1 MLFFN
6 QNDWRHIVHAREA
19 ETGSETLTFGI
30 SGMHCAGCASRA
42 ERALQALPGL
52 QDARVDFATERAVV
66 AQDRVPANDIKS
78 ALDDAGFTA
87 EQTALD
93 LDISGMTCAGC
104 AANVERA
111 LLAVP
116 GVVSAEVNLALERG
130 HVTWLGKDVSSRT
143 LVDAVDAAGYRAEP
157 RATDGELRR
166 RQTAR
171 QAEEDARRLKR
182 ETLLVA
188 LSVALSSPLLAMM
201 VLPPMGV
208 AYHVPAWLQL
218 LLCLPV
224 QFWIGGRFYSGAY
237 KALKARTGNMDVLVA
252 LGTSAAFALSTWIMF
267 KEGWATTAHLYY
279 EASAVVVT
287 LVVVGKLIE
296 SRAKRGTTE
305 AIRQLMA
312 LRPEC
317 ARVERD
323 GAVTEISVD
332 DVRVGELVI
341 VRPGERIPV
350 DGTIEAGVSDA
361 DESLITGE
369 SVPVAKNPGDHVT
382 GGAINGVGELRIRVT
397 RVGEDTMLSKIV
409 RLVENAQSG
418 KAPVQRLVDRVSAIF
433 VPVVVAIAVL
443 AFAGWLAAGAG
454 METAVIN
461 AVSVLVI
468 ACPCALGLATPTA
481 IVAGTGAAARA
492 GILIKD
498 IAVLEQAYKVD
509 LVAFDKTGTLTR
521 GEPVLMDVV
530 ALSGTED
537 DVLRRA
543 AAVQAGSEHPLARA
557 VLDEAASRGISLAPA
572 SGTKA
577 HIGAGVEATVD
588 GERVLIGNRALM
600 AEMSIDIKGAEDAM
614 QRFEAEGKTPVL
626 VAAGDALIAVLAI
639 RDGVR
644 EESAGAVSLLKQ
656 LGIAAVM
663 LSGDSERVAR
673 AIGAEIGLDDV
684 RAGLKPE
691 DKVRALQELRDA
703 GRQTAMVGD
712 GINDAPALAAADVG
726 IAMGSG
732 TDAAMETAGI
742 TLMRSDP
749 RLVAG
754 AMQIA
759 RATWLRIRWNLFWAF
774 IFNIIGLPLAALGY
788 LSPAIAGAAM
798 AMSSITVVSSSLMLR
813 GWHPKGLDDAERE
826 RDR

>member
-1 MLFFN
+1 
-6 QNDWRHIVHAREA
+6 
-19 ETGSETLTFGI
+19 
-30 SGMHCAGCASRA
+30 
-42 ERALQALPGL
+42 
-52 QDARVDFATERAVV
+52 
-66 AQDRVPANDIKS
+66 
-78 ALDDAGFTA
+78 
-87 EQTALD
+87 
-93 LDISGMTCAGC
+93 
-104 AANVERA
+104 
-111 LLAVP
+111 
-116 GVVSAEVNLALERG
+116 
-130 HVTWLGKDVSSRT
+130 
-143 LVDAVDAAGYRAEP
+143 
-157 RATDGELRR
+157 
-166 RQTAR
+166 
-171 QAEEDARRLKR
+171 
-182 ETLLVA
+182 
-188 LSVALSSPLLAMM
+188 
-201 VLPPMGV
+201 
-208 AYHVPAWLQL
+208 
-218 LLCLPV
+218 
-224 QFWIGGRFYSGAY
+224 
-237 KALKARTGNMDVLVA
+237 
-252 LGTSAAFALSTWIMF
+252 
-267 KEGWATTAHLYY
+267 
-279 EASAVVVT
+279 
-287 LVVVGKLIE
+287 
-296 SRAKRGTTE
+296 
-305 AIRQLMA
+305 
-312 LRPEC
+312 
-317 ARVERD
+317 
-323 GAVTEISVD
+323 
-332 DVRVGELVI
+332 
-341 VRPGERIPV
+341 
-350 DGTIEAGVSDA
+350 
-361 DESLITGE
+361 
-369 SVPVAKNPGDHVT
+369 
-382 GGAINGVGELRIRVT
+382 
-397 RVGEDTMLSKIV
+397 
-409 RLVENAQSG
+409 
-418 KAPVQRLVDRVSAIF
+418 
-433 VPVVVAIAVL
+433 
-443 AFAGWLAAGAG
+443 
-454 METAVIN
+454 
-461 AVSVLVI
+461 
-468 ACPCALGLATPTA
+468 
-481 IVAGTGAAARA
+481 
-492 GILIKD
+492 
-498 IAVLEQAYKVD
+498 VLEQAYKVD

-663 LSGDSERVAR
+663 LSGDTERVAR
-673 AIGAEIGLDDV
+673 AIGAGIGLDDV

>member
-1 MLFFN
+1 
-6 QNDWRHIVHAREA
+6 VHARKA
-19 ETGSETLTFGI
+19 ETSPETLTFGI

-52 QDARVDFATERAVV
+52 QEARVDFATERAVV
-66 AQDRVPANDIKS
+66 ANNRVSANDIK
-78 ALDDAGFTA
+78 AAMDEAGFTA
-87 EQTALD
+87 EQTGCD
-93 LDISGMTCAGC
+93 LDIGGMTCAGC

-116 GVVSAEVNLALERG
+116 GVVNAEVNLAMERA
-130 HVTWLGKDVSSRT
+130 HVTWLGKDVSSRV
-143 LVDAVDAAGYRAEP
+143 LVDAVVAAGYRAEP

-166 RQTAR
+166 HQAAR
-171 QAEEDARRLKR
+171 QAEEDSRRLKR
-182 ETLLVA
+182 ETLMVAISIA
-188 LSVALSSPLLAMM
+188 LSLPLLAMM
-201 VLPPMGV
+201 VLPPLGV

-218 LLCLPV
+218 VLCVPV
-224 QFWIGGRFYSGAY
+224 QFWIGGRFYGGAY

-252 LGTSAAFALSTWIMF
+252 LGTSAAFALSTWIIF

-296 SRAKRGTTE
+296 SRAKRGTTQ
-305 AIRQLMA
+305 AIRELMA
-312 LRPEC
+312 LRPEL
-317 ARVERD
+317 ARVARD
-323 GAVTEISVD
+323 GEVTEISVD
-332 DVRVGELVI
+332 EVRVGELVI
-341 VRPGERIPV
+341 VRPGERIPL
-350 DGTIEAGVSDA
+350 DGIIEAGASEA

-369 SVPVAKNPGDHVT
+369 SMPVVKSAGDHVT
-382 GGAINGVGELRIRVT
+382 GGAINGTGELRIKVT
-397 RVGEDTMLSKIV
+397 RIGDDTTLAKIV

-418 KAPVQRLVDRVSAIF
+418 KAPVQRLVDRVSAVF
-433 VPVVVAIAVL
+433 VPLVLAIAAL
-443 AFAGWLAAGAG
+443 AFGGWLAAGAG

-498 IAVLEQAYKVD
+498 VAVLEQAYKVD
-509 LVAFDKTGTLTR
+509 VVAFDKTGTLTR
-521 GEPVLMDVV
+521 GEPVLMDAV
-530 ALSGTED
+530 ALAGTED
-537 DVLRRA
+537 GVLRLA

-557 VLDEAASRGISLAPA
+557 VMDAAAARGISAAPA
-572 SGTKA
+572 SDTRAHVGTGIEA
-577 HIGAGVEATVD
+577 HVD

-600 AEMSIDIKGAEDAM
+600 AEMSVDISSADDTM
-614 QRFEAEGKTPVL
+614 QHFEAEGKTTVL
-626 VAAGDALIAVLAI
+626 VAAGDKLIGVLAI
-639 RDGVR
+639 RDAVR
-644 EESAGAVSLLKQ
+644 PDAARAVSLLKQ
-656 LGIAAVM
+656 QGIASVM
-663 LSGDSERVAR
+663 LSGDAESVAR
-673 AIGAEIGLDDV
+673 AIGTEVGLDDV
-684 RAGLKPE
+684 RAALKPE
-691 DKVRALQELRDA
+691 DKVQVLREMRDA
-703 GRQTAMVGD
+703 GRHTAMVGD

-742 TLMRSDP
+742 TLMRPDP

-754 AMQIA
+754 ALQVA

-774 IFNIIGLPLAALGY
+774 IFNVIGLPLAALGY

-813 GWHPKGLDDAERE
+813 GWRPKGLDAEE
-826 RDR
+826 QGQSK